1 MSFKTASA
9 ILRGR
14 WLIDKAWAAAHMP
27 VLISVLKGDGSFAE
41 MFGEGK
47 PDTEQEKEATKVL
60 SNKAGSVYEVGYYT
74 DLSRLP
80 SGSIAMLTIA
90 GPVTKYGGMCAYGS
104 VDHVAT
110 INRLSNAPNVK
121 GIILNIDS
129 PGGEAAGTAMLAD
142 AIRAAVATKP
152 VIAVID
158 DGIAASA
165 AMWIASAAQEIYT
178 TQKTDMVGSIG
189 VYTTIADWYGYFE
202 KEGLSVR
209 DIYAPQS
216 TEKNRDY
223 KEALEGNDDLV
234 KEDLAVLAQEFIDT
248 VRANRA
254 GKIMGND
261 WATGKMFYTKEAVK
275 IGLID
280 GQKSFS
286 QVVRRM
292 DALIKT
298 KEQSNN
304 NTMAF
309 EKTLAVAT
317 AASFEVVDGGFLLE
331 EAHLN
336 SLEAALVANETTVAD
351 LTGKVTTAQAAQ
363 KTAED
368 SLAAANLSI
377 TEKDAAIVA
386 KDAEIAKLKAG
397 PAGSIKQTTK
407 EGDATGEVIEEDEIT
422 REARLLREI
431 RDGKPTTK

>member
-14 WLIDKAWAAAHMP
+14 WLIDKAWAEAHMP
-27 VLISVLKGDGSFAE
+27 VLISVMKGSGSFAE
-41 MFGEGK
+41 MFSDDQ
-47 PDTEQEKEATKVL
+47 PDEKNTEAVKVL
-60 SNKAGSVYEVGYYT
+60 SHKAGAVYGVNYYT

-80 SGSIAMLTIA
+80 NGSIAMLSLS
-90 GPVTKYGGMCAYGS
+90 GPVTKYGGLCAYGS
-104 VDHVAT
+104 VHHAAT
-110 INRLSNAPNVK
+110 MNRLSNAPNVK
-121 GIILNIDS
+121 GIILSIDS
-129 PGGEAAGTAMLAD
+129 PGGECAGTAMMAD
-142 AIRAAVATKP
+142 AVRAAMANKP

-202 KEGLSVR
+202 KEGLKVR

-216 TEKNRDY
+216 TEKNKDY
-223 KEALEGNDDLV
+223 REALTGNDDLV
-234 KEDLAVLAQEFIDT
+234 KEDLKIVAQEFIDT
-248 VRANRA
+248 VRANRGA
-254 GKIMGND
+254 KLQGGD
-261 WATGKMFYTKEAVK
+261 WATGKMYYTKDAIR

-298 KEQSNN
+298 KEQSNSN
-304 NTMAF
+304 NMAF
-309 EKTLAVAT
+309 EKTLAT
-317 AASFEVVDGGFLLE
+317 AKADSFEVVDGGFLVE
-331 EAHLN
+331 ETHLN
-336 SLEAALVANETTVAD
+336 NIEAALVANETSMTEM
-351 LTGKVTTAQAAQ
+351 TGKVTSAEAAQ

-368 SLAAANLSI
+368 NLATATQTIADR
-377 TEKDAAIVA
+377 DAAIVA

-397 PAGSIKQTTK
+397 PAGDMQQTAK
-407 EGDATGEVIEEDEIT
+407 DKDETGGEEPEDEIT
-422 REARLLREI
+422 KEARRIRAI
-431 RDGKPTTK
+431 RDGK